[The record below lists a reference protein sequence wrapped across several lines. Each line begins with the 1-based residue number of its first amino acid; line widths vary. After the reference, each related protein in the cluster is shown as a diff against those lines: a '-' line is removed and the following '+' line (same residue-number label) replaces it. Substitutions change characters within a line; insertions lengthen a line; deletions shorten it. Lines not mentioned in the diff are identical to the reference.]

1 MDNRLRGLVIA
12 LGIATVAV
20 VTLAVRLWPEVG
32 RQREAN
38 AALLAR
44 VTALESAQVAGA
56 AAAVPQSDAGALPP
70 LATATPGVATPA
82 TTSAR
87 ASAGQDQTSPAAQAA
102 RPPMAD
108 VLEAMQG
115 PGGQDFTR
123 TMLRSAMTQMYP
135 DLAAELGLTDEEAGK
150 LLDLMVKQQ
159 LDLTAESVAMITG
172 GTDDPANMQATQ
184 RKLVEKQE
192 AHERELAALLGGKY
206 AKWEEYQGTAAAR
219 QQVAQ
224 LRGTL
229 AAGGNPL
236 SDAQEKSLVAAFAK
250 EQSRVTREQREWM
263 ASSAA
268 LDSSNIMQES
278 LKQALEG
285 QRRLLDVAAPILDAT
300 QLAQFRRQVD
310 QQASMLGAMMGM
322 MGGQEARQ

>member
-1 MDNRLRGLVIA
+1 MRGLVIA

-32 RQREAN
+32 RQRDAN

-44 VTALESAQVAGA
+44 VTALEGAQVAVAPAGATVADTEAGLPSPAGAMPPA
-56 AAAVPQSDAGALPP
+56 AAPPVPVNPDG
-70 LATATPGVATPA
+70 
-82 TTSAR
+82 
-87 ASAGQDQTSPAAQAA
+87 TSPAAGAA
-102 RPPMAD
+102 KPPMAG

-115 PGGQDFTR
+115 PEGQDFTR
-123 TMLRSAMTQMYP
+123 TMLRSAMSQMYP
-135 DLAAELGLTDEEAGK
+135 DLAAELGLTDEETAK
-150 LLDLMVKQQ
+150 LLDLVVKQQ
-159 LDLTAESVAMITG
+159 LDLTAESVAMMTG
-172 GTDDPANMQATQ
+172 GTDPAAMQATQ
-184 RKLVEKQE
+184 RKMVEKQE
-192 AHERELAALLGGKY
+192 AHERELTSLLGSKY
-206 AKWEEYQGTAAAR
+206 PKWEEYQGTAAAR

-236 SDAQEKSLVAAFAK
+236 SEAQEKSLVAAFAK
-250 EQSRVTREQREWM
+250 EQSRVAREQREWV

-268 LDSSNIMQES
+268 LGSSNMMQES

-300 QLAQFRRQVD
+300 QLAHFRRQVD